1 MKVFVAGATGVVGR
15 QLLPQLVAAGHEVVG
30 TTRTDKGF
38 GLLRRL
44 GAVPVAVDL
53 LDSEA
58 VRRTVAQAQPDAIV
72 HQATDLAHLGNNF
85 RNFDRLFAMIN
96 RLRTGG
102 TEHLLAA
109 AAECSVPRFVAQSYR
124 WAFVD
129 EHGAIDPNPPKAFA
143 QSAAALRRLEDLV
156 TSTAGGVALRYGS
169 FYGPHT
175 SLAEGGP
182 QVSAIRRRQLPV
194 VGAGGGYWTFL
205 HVRDAASAAVAA
217 LTHGSGVFVVID
229 DEPTPTREWLPYLA
243 DVLGAKPPRH
253 VPRWV
258 GRLVA
263 GEGATFLMTAAP
275 AASNARAKRELGWT
289 LRYPSWRDGF
299 RSEFQ
304 PATPDARSAATSSA
318 E

>member
-38 GLLRRL
+38 GLVRRL
-44 GAVPVAVDL
+44 GAAPVAVDL
-53 LDSEA
+53 LDREA
-58 VRRTVAQAQPDAIV
+58 VRRAVAQAQPDAIV
-72 HQATDLAHLGNNF
+72 HQATDLSRLGNNF
-85 RNFDRLFAMIN
+85 RNFDKLFAMTN
-96 RLRTGG
+96 RLRTAG

-109 AAECSVPRFVAQSYR
+109 AAECGVTRFVAQSYR

-129 EHGAIDPNPPKAFA
+129 TDGAIDPDPPKAFA
-143 QSAAALRRLEDLV
+143 QSAAALRRLEDVV
-156 TSTAGGVALRYGS
+156 TGTPGGVALRYGGL
-169 FYGPHT
+169 YGPGT

-182 QVSAIRRRQLPV
+182 QIAAIRRRQLPI
-194 VGAGGGYWTFL
+194 VGNGGGYWTFL
-205 HVRDAASAAVAA
+205 HVHDAASAAVAA
-217 LTHGSGVFVVID
+217 LTHGSGVYVVVD
-229 DEPTPTREWLPYLA
+229 DEPARTREWLPYLA
-243 DVLGAKPPRH
+243 DLLGAKPPRH

-275 AASNARAKRELGWT
+275 SASNARAKTELEWAP
-289 LRYPSWRDGF
+289 RYASWRDGF
-299 RSEFQ
+299 RAEFQ
-304 PATPDARSAATSSA
+304 PATPEARNAATSSA